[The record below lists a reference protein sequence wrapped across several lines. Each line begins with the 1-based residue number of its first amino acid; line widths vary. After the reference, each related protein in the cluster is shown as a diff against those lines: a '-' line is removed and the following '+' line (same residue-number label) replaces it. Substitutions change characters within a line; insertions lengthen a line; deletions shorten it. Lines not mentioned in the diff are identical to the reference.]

1 MAYAPF
7 DLTGKVSVVTGGN
20 GGIGLGMAEAL
31 AQAGADVVIWGTNEA
46 KNAAALEKLSA
57 YGTRVAAKKVDVS
70 QEEAV
75 NTAMAETH
83 EEFGRIDQAI
93 ANAGIGLGV
102 DSFLNM
108 TGEQMRT
115 LFAVNIDGMLF
126 TLREAARYMV
136 DRSKSGEPGGSL
148 VGVASLAAIEGAAHN
163 QHYAASKGAVVS
175 TMKSCAVEFGR
186 YGITAN
192 SILPGWIATDMTA
205 GAQNYEVFT
214 KKVISRVPIGR
225 RWGEPEEFGGVAVY
239 LASRASRYHT
249 GDSFVIDGGYSVF

>member
-7 DLTGKVSVVTGGN
+7 DLTGKVSVITGGN

-31 AQAGADVVIWGTNEA
+31 AQAGANLSIWGTNEG
-46 KNAAALEKLSA
+46 KNAAALERLSA
-57 YGTRVAAKKVDVS
+57 YGTKVEAKKVDVS
-70 QEEAV
+70 DEDAV

-93 ANAGIGLGV
+93 ANAGIGHGV

-108 TGEQMRT
+108 TGEHMRK
-115 LFAVNIDGMLF
+115 LFAVNIHGMLF

-136 DRSKSGEPGGSL
+136 ERAKAGEPGGSL

-192 SILPGWIATDMTA
+192 SILPGWIATDMTV

-225 RWGEPEEFGGVAVY
+225 RWGEPEEFGGAAVY
-239 LASRASRYHT
+239 LASSASKYHS
-249 GDSFVIDGGYSVF
+249 GDSFIIDGGYSVF